1 MNTKIHKKIIDNNKK
16 SYLSYL
22 NKLVDEYNN
31 SSNLTEEFERS
42 PKLTKF
48 KVGDRVRIT
57 KYRNTF
63 SKGFTENWSK
73 ELFIIDSVLKK
84 WFTDYCDNAWIM
96 LQLV

>member
-1 MNTKIHKKIIDNNKK
+1 MQKCFNDNDILIQSSHNEGKSVVAERSLRTLNIKIHKKIIDNNKK

-63 SKGFTENWSK
+63 SKGFTEN
-73 ELFIIDSVLKK
+73 
-84 WFTDYCDNAWIM
+84 
-96 LQLV
+96 

>member
-1 MNTKIHKKIIDNNKK
+1 MQKCFNDNDILIQSSHNEGKSVVAERSLRTLNTKIHKKIIDNNKK

-63 SKGFTENWSK
+63 SKGFTEN
-73 ELFIIDSVLKK
+73 
-84 WFTDYCDNAWIM
+84 
-96 LQLV
+96 